1 MVAIPDPPTTG
12 LPAEWLRYFEDLSKA
27 VRQINDRITP
37 GNNRSLP
44 FTEFAN
50 LTDTRTLDA
59 DATTT
64 DELADVLG
72 TLIKVLKGTQIIK

>member
-1 MVAIPDPPTTG
+1 MPTTPNPPKG
-12 LPAEWLRYFEDLSKA
+12 QSPELQRWCEEITKA
-27 VRQINDRITP
+27 VRELQDVLRP
-37 GNNRSLP
+37 GNNNSMP
-44 FTEFAN
+44 FTDFAN

-72 TLIKVLKGTQIIK
+72 TLIQVLKSTRIIK